1 MQFPYEHKKGLLGNH
16 QLTHWCLIPYVQRKY
31 NTITRDKKENEMI
44 ALDPFVLPQGY
55 YIKPQ
60 TIVLVCPLIT
70 KSLYFGLF
78 CFCYICVNGGFSSY
92 RSDQLVAQYV
102 QWHLF
107 PISPELQKPLWT
119 SSSVELRSS
128 LLLCKQNTRKYEKKK
143 GRGFPFVVWLFWLKM
158 LILQAEDCFKT

>member
-1 MQFPYEHKKGLLGNH
+1 M
-16 QLTHWCLIPYVQRKY
+16 RKY

-70 KSLYFGLF
+70 KSL
-78 CFCYICVNGGFSSY
+78 
-92 RSDQLVAQYV
+92 SDQLMAQYV

-143 GRGFPFVVWLFWLKM
+143 GRGFPFVV
-158 LILQAEDCFKT
+158 